1 MAFTVSSDF
10 PHVDFIIP
18 AAKGTGTV
26 EVSAPAFD
34 CFKPADQKAIS
45 DYLRENKEI
54 EANAVEV
61 IRYMLKHF
69 NPGKP
74 KHDALDALNIRQI
87 MEINDYWEQ
96 ESGLGSGKSSDS
108 GATSNKKDS

>member
-1 MAFTVSSDF
+1 MAFTVSSTFDPVTF
-10 PHVDFIIP
+10 VIP

-34 CFKPADQKAIS
+34 CFAPKDQKSIS

-69 NPGKP
+69 NPGKA
-74 KHDALDALNIRQI
+74 KQDALDALNIRQI
-87 MEINDYWEQ
+87 MEINEHWEK
-96 ESGLGSGKSSDS
+96 ESGLDAGKSSDS
-108 GATSNKKDS
+108 SAS